1 MNMTQPFYDRLET
14 YFRKVGEV
22 LRGEA
27 DAAAIF
33 PNSTDLGM
41 SRERIYADFLRH
53 HLPAVI
59 FFSADFFSVW
69 KGKN

>member
-1 MNMTQPFYDRLET
+1 MNMTQPFYDRLGT

-27 DAAAIF
+27 DTAAIF

-41 SRERIYADFLRH
+41 SRERIYADFFA
-53 HLPAVI
+53 PP
-59 FFSADFFSVW
+59 SSVQL
-69 KGKN
+69 